1 MLHVLTNNCITI
13 MISPAPVNEV
23 ELELEQNF
31 YSVIEGRS
39 IDVCVVVVN
48 GVVEVDIEVS
58 VHVVS
63 PCELNYCKNTKL
75 LFLLQYALLY
85 MTSWLLCHVVQCFE
99 RMQQLCL
106 KLEQKWVM
114 YAVGPFSLTM
124 I

>member
-63 PCELNYCKNTKL
+63 PCELNCCNNMKL
-75 LFLLQYALLY
+75 LFLLQYIY
-85 MTSWLLCHVVQCFE
+85 MHYCT
-99 RMQQLCL
+99 
-106 KLEQKWVM
+106 
-114 YAVGPFSLTM
+114 
-124 I
+124 